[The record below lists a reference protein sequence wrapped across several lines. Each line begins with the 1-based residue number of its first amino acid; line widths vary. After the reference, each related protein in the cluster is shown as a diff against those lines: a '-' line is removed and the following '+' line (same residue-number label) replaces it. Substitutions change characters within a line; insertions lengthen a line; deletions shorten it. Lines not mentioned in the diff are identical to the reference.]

1 MLLTTSPQA
10 TVIYKTLLACTAPGG
25 QSLSPQDKGS
35 LGKKQ
40 KLPVFVVT
48 ATPAVSKSMERLG
61 KKQKLPVFVVTATP
75 AVSKSM
81 ERFGKKQKLPG
92 LVVSATAAGKIRA
105 ERLGKKK
112 SFPIM
117 WW

>member
-1 MLLTTSPQA
+1 MS
-10 TVIYKTLLACTAPGG
+10 V
-25 QSLSPQDKGS
+25 DR

-61 KKQKLPVFVVTATP
+61 KK
-75 AVSKSM
+75 
-81 ERFGKKQKLPG
+81 
-92 LVVSATAAGKIRA
+92 
-105 ERLGKKK
+105 K